1 MSWPKKFPQE
11 APGMIFE
18 TQGRGQYPP
27 NGFLIESGPKLSIK
41 VEPDR
46 IVKSSRS
53 GSLFRR

>member
-1 MSWPKKFPQE
+1 
-11 APGMIFE
+11 MIFE
-18 TQGRGQYPP
+18 TQGRGQYPS
-27 NGFLIESGPKLSIK
+27 NGFLMEGGPKLNVK